1 MNYDTWKPVPMY
13 CPNCGKLNIGYKNE
27 ENKIRY
33 ECQTCKVVFVRIQ
46 KGRRHDT
53 IEMYAPAGVER
64 LY

>member
-1 MNYDTWKPVPMY
+1 MNTFETAAISIDGE
-13 CPNCGKLNIGYKNE
+13 NHYKNE